1 MAGRRPLSIALAA
14 LLAAALAGAGCSL
27 FRPFAKVGA
36 MEEQE
41 FAIDRESAS
50 DVNARVSFWRGSL
63 RVRPGDAAR
72 AVRLRTRDNVDALVP
87 HADTRRSGDHIDVE
101 FWLDSSDN
109 VMDLKSWTGGR
120 QGARDPEHEIVNEWD
135 LEFARSLPLS
145 LELDLSA
152 CEADVELG
160 GLPLRSGRLDLGGG
174 TAVVSFAQ
182 PNPERLDRLAL
193 AVGAG
198 SLVTRSLGNAHA
210 RSLTVD
216 AGAGSCVLDLAGDWR
231 ADALVGIDAGA
242 CRVELRVPRDLAVRV
257 NLRETLLSSLD
268 APEFQFLEPHSYG
281 SPAWGKGG
289 PSIVVEVTAS
299 LGEIRLVLE

>member
-1 MAGRRPLSIALAA
+1 LTIAPAA
-14 LLAAALAGAGCSL
+14 LCAVALAGAGCSL
-27 FRPFAKVGA
+27 LRPFAHVGA

-41 FAIDRESAS
+41 FTIDREAAADAS
-50 DVNARVSFWRGSL
+50 ARVSFWHGSL
-63 RVRPGDAAR
+63 RARPGDAAR

-87 HADTRRSGDHIDVE
+87 HADTRRSGDHVDVD
-101 FWLDSSDN
+101 FWLDSSEN
-109 VMDLKSWTGGR
+109 VMDFESWTEGHH
-120 QGARDPEHEIVNEWD
+120 GARDPEHEIVNEWD
-135 LEFARSLPLS
+135 LEFGRSLPLA
-145 LELDLSA
+145 LELDLAA

-160 GLPLRSGRLDLGGG
+160 GLSLRRARLDLGGG
-174 TAVVSFAQ
+174 TAIVSFAQ
-182 PNPERLDRLAL
+182 PNPERLDRLSL

-198 SLVTRSLGNAHA
+198 SLVTRSLGNSHA
-210 RSLTVD
+210 RSITVD

-257 NLRETLLSSLD
+257 NLRDTLLSSLD
-268 APEFQFLEPHSYG
+268 APEFQFLESHSYG

-289 PSIVVEVTAS
+289 PAIVVEVTAS